1 MQPITRYEPLA
12 AAPLPRRLA
21 DELQQALR
29 GIPAEEWAH
38 CVRPLPA
45 EFGLGLAR
53 RAGNAAGALRQAGRF
68 LAGKAAEGADAARR
82 GDLGGFLRQAG
93 ADLTRS
99 VRTEASALAAA
110 AGQIPSVG
118 RLLARDPGRILPEI
132 IGAVFGFLAG
142 SGGLDGNG
150 GLPDLDLAL
159 GVGFHRSALT
169 HSVLIGCAAEAVLL
183 SLDRA
188 VALVHRHLPRHHDP
202 AWDELLSYFQRTTR
216 AARGGTS
223 VGLAFH
229 LGVDGLLQPAAVK
242 GLPFAAPMALHQAFL
257 AGNAA
262 LEAAALP
269 RSEPQRRPAP
279 EKIHSEDK
287 R

>member
-12 AAPLPRRLA
+12 ATPLPRRLA
-21 DELQQALR
+21 DELRQALR
-29 GIPAEEWAH
+29 RIPRQEWAE

-45 EFGLGLAR
+45 EFGRGLAR
-53 RAGNAAGALRQAGRF
+53 RISGAAGALRQAGRF
-68 LAGKAAEGADAARR
+68 LAGKASEGADAARR
-82 GDLGGFLRQAG
+82 GDLGGFLRQSG
-93 ADLTRS
+93 ADLARS
-99 VRTEASALAAA
+99 ARTGASALAAA
-110 AGQIPSVG
+110 AGQVPSVG
-118 RLLARDPGRILPEI
+118 RLLARDPGAVLPEI
-132 IGAVFGFLAG
+132 IGAAFGFLAG

-169 HSVLIGCAAEAVLL
+169 HSILIGCAAETVLF

-188 VALVHRHLPRHHDP
+188 VALVHRHLPRHHAP
-202 AWDELLSYFQRTTR
+202 AWDELLAYFQRTTR

-257 AGNAA
+257 AANAVM
-262 LEAAALP
+262 EAAAVTNP
-269 RSEPQRRPAP
+269 REKSRPADIRNP
-279 EKIHSEDK
+279 FEVKS
-287 R
+287 